1 MKKVSIIIPV
11 YNVEGYLIK
20 CIQSIV
26 KQTYSNIEIILIND
40 GSTDESGS
48 ICKKMEEIYYNIKV
62 INQNNKGVSAAR
74 NAGLKESVGDYI
86 MFVDPDDWCE
96 PNMVERMVDSI
107 KDADFAYC
115 AFFIDTD
122 NTSRILYNPIEAG
135 KYTVCQIYDSLELEI
150 LQSQI

>member
-96 PNMVERMVDSI
+96 PNMVERMVDS
-107 KDADFAYC
+107 
-115 AFFIDTD
+115 
-122 NTSRILYNPIEAG
+122 
-135 KYTVCQIYDSLELEI
+135 
-150 LQSQI
+150 